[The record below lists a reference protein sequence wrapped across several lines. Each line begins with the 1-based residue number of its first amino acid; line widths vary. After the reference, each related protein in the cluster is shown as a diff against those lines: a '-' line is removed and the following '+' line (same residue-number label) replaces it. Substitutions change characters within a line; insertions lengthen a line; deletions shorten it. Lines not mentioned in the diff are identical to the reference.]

1 MSEDGVRT
9 QRLLLRPSREADAE
23 RAFAFLGDPETMRFT
38 DRMTS
43 LEQCREYLAAHR
55 RQAEQS
61 GFGAWTI
68 TLADDDAIIGWGGLY
83 VDPFDRRWGAEVG
96 YFFHR
101 SAWGQ
106 GYATE
111 VTQAAIDQAARLG
124 LEQVLAFA
132 HPDNTASQ
140 RVLQKAGFKTLRF
153 VEEMNRNLYRWGPAV

>member
-1 MSEDGVRT
+1 MSEESLRT
-9 QRLLLRPSREADAE
+9 PRLLLRPSRETDAE
-23 RAFAFLGDPETMRFT
+23 QVFAFTGDPETMRFT

-43 LEQCREYLAAHR
+43 LEQCREHLAAHR

-61 GFGAWTI
+61 GFGAWTL
-68 TLADDDAIIGWGGLY
+68 TLADDGAIIGWGGLY

-101 SAWGQ
+101 SAWGR

-111 VTQAAIDQAARLG
+111 VTQAALGQAARHG

-140 RVLQKAGFKTLRF
+140 RVLQKAGFKALRF
-153 VEEMNRNLYRWGPAV
+153 VEDMNRNLYRWDPAV